1 MNDDSPKKFIS
12 LLNNKRIEVE
22 NQLRK
27 TDKIIYDNETKYL
40 EATANGG
47 NIFRGWEHIFTSK
60 SKFPHNLNSI
70 KRPRISNNERMFSQT
85 SVNNCFLKEDVVLA
99 INNINKNREFGIPT
113 SQNNINNNQRIINN
127 NSNYRNKKKIKQSL
141 SIKKKKLGGVS
152 GQKDKKNDIL
162 PV

>member
-1 MNDDSPKKFIS
+1 
-12 LLNNKRIEVE
+12 
-22 NQLRK
+22 
-27 TDKIIYDNETKYL
+27 
-40 EATANGG
+40 
-47 NIFRGWEHIFTSK
+47 
-60 SKFPHNLNSI
+60 
-70 KRPRISNNERMFSQT
+70 MFSQT

>member
-27 TDKIIYDNETKYL
+27 IDKIIYDNETKYL

-85 SVNNCFLKEDVVLA
+85 SVKLFFKRRCCSG
-99 INNINKNREFGIPT
+99 NK
-113 SQNNINNNQRIINN
+113 
-127 NSNYRNKKKIKQSL
+127 
-141 SIKKKKLGGVS
+141 
-152 GQKDKKNDIL
+152 
-162 PV
+162 